1 MVIATAEFAS
11 WVEQAD
17 IPQSRLSPEV
27 QAVLAA
33 AFRFRQRQGQDYY
46 STRLL
51 SHFLLHCD
59 CGLKVAQV
67 ARLLGI
73 SRPHA
78 SAQQGTSSK
87 EVIRLAHHRQ
97 RGRPHGKLLPRFAG
111 AIAGFLLRHP
121 DSTRADLLDFIEAT
135 FDVRVSRVAL
145 YKFLKKFGLDHLPG
159 PAQPEAPAGTTHGTA
174 APGTPEGPAPA
185 PASPDARAAPPHAR
199 AAPGAPGAPAPA
211 PASAAPPG
219 LPFPPPAAAP
229 APADLPG
236 RVLLPGPPGAAPPF
250 SSAARSTPA
259 PSC

>member
-17 IPQSRLSPEV
+17 IPPSRLSPEV

-51 SHFLLHCD
+51 GHFLLHCD

-111 AIAGFLLRHP
+111 AIAGFLLGHP

-135 FDVRVSRVAL
+135 FAVRVSRVAL
-145 YKFLKKFGLDHLPG
+145 YKSLKKFGLDPLKA
-159 PAQPEAPAGTTHGTA
+159 PAQPEAPAGTPHGTA
-174 APGTPEGPAPA
+174 VPGPPEGPPA
-185 PASPDARAAPPHAR
+185 PA
-199 AAPGAPGAPAPA
+199 
-211 PASAAPPG
+211 ASAAPPG
-219 LPFPPPAAAP
+219 QPFPPPAAAP

-236 RVLLPGPPGAAPPF
+236 RVLLPAPPLAAPPL

>member
-1 MVIATAEFAS
+1 MVIATAEFTS

-17 IPQSRLSPEV
+17 IPPSRLSPEI
-27 QAVLAA
+27 QTVLAA
-33 AFRFRQRQGQDYY
+33 AFRFHQRQGQDYY

-174 APGTPEGPAPA
+174 VPGTPQLPPSPVAAPA
-185 PASPDARAAPPHAR
+185 ATPQRPAA
-199 AAPGAPGAPAPA
+199 
-211 PASAAPPG
+211 
-219 LPFPPPAAAP
+219 PPAAA
-229 APADLPG
+229 
-236 RVLLPGPPGAAPPF
+236 AAP
-250 SSAARSTPA
+250 
-259 PSC
+259 